1 MSRVS
6 FQRLLEVNEVADLLN
21 VTKRTV
27 WRWSRLGFLPSIRM
41 PGDIIRWD
49 PDDINKFKTARSIG
63 KL

>member
-6 FQRLLEVNEVADLLN
+6 FQRLLEVNEVAELLN

-49 PDDINKFKTARSIG
+49 PEDINKFKNARVVG

>member
-1 MSRVS
+1 MSGVS
-6 FQRLLEVNEVADLLN
+6 FQRLLEVNEVAELLN

-27 WRWSRLGFLPSIRM
+27 WRWSRLGLLPSIRM

-49 PDDINKFKTARSIG
+49 PEDINKFKTARVVG